1 MTPQRPWLGC
11 TAVAVLAALAALPLA
26 AQTLAVQLVDPAG
39 QAGLMNERGDVV
51 GSHFSYPCTV
61 PGTCIPVTEPS
72 VWLASGGRKVLPS
85 IGTLPVAAA
94 AIAAD
99 GTVIGSVTDF
109 ATASK
114 AVVWRLVNNAYTAT
128 DIGNLGLQQASAT
141 GIDASG
147 RVVGY
152 AITPFVS
159 TRPFVWTAGGGMLD
173 LAAAGAPAE
182 RIFSVSPGGRVLTD
196 RFTFTLDNPA
206 AAQPL
211 PAPPAGPPS
220 YLPTYGANFL
230 ANDGGDLAGFNLT
243 VSEAFYSL
251 WRWQAASGTWQ
262 QLYPVSVKAGS
273 GIPVGVGRI
282 TNDSTIGATVG
293 NALTAQGPS
302 GLATSVAD
310 RLSPAYPPN
319 ALEGNLYFTDQGV
332 ILTNIVIGGVL
343 RAAKLVPIAACTGAC
358 LRVPSITMTGTV
370 VRNPRRGGCGQAQ
383 CTKVIAKVTV
393 TDANGNPMSNTTV
406 GARFMNSYTL
416 DVAATARTNASGVA
430 TFTQLGYVGQG
441 TVSMVVE
448 SAARTGWALDRGVG
462 KLTAE
467 VIPR

>member
-1 MTPQRPWLGC
+1 MSRSTLVRRY
-11 TAVAVLAALAALPLA
+11 AAALATFTVLPVA
-26 AQTLAVQLVDPAG
+26 AQTLAVQLIDPAG
-39 QAGLMNERGDVV
+39 RAGLMNERGDVV
-51 GSHFSYPCTV
+51 GSHYAYPCTV

-72 VWLASGGRKVLPS
+72 AWLAAGGRKVLPG
-85 IGTLPVAAA
+85 IGALPVAAA

-99 GTVIGSVTDF
+99 GTVVGSVTDF

-114 AVVWRLVNNAYTAT
+114 AIVWRLVNGAYAAT

-141 GIDASG
+141 GVDASG

-173 LAAAGAPAE
+173 LAAAGAPPE

-196 RFTFTLDNPA
+196 RFSFSLDNPA
-206 AAQPL
+206 AALPL
-211 PAPPAGPPS
+211 PAAPAGPPS
-220 YLPTYGANFL
+220 YQPTYGANFL
-230 ANDGGDLAGFNLT
+230 VNDSGDLAGFHLT
-243 VSEAFYSL
+243 VSESFYSL

-262 QLYPVSVKAGS
+262 QLHPVSVKGGS
-273 GIPVGVGRI
+273 GIPLGVGRI
-282 TNDSTIGATVG
+282 NNQSTIGATVG
-293 NALTAQGPS
+293 NALMAQGPS
-302 GLATSVAD
+302 GLATLVAD

-319 ALEGNLYFTDQGV
+319 ALEGTRYFTDQGV
-332 ILTNIVIGGVL
+332 ILTNIVVGGVA
-343 RAAKLVPIAACTGAC
+343 RAAKLVPMEACVGAC

-370 VRNPRRGGCGQAQ
+370 VRSPRRGGCGQLK
-383 CTKVIAKVTV
+383 CTKVIASVMV
-393 TDANGNPMSNTTV
+393 TDASGNSMADTTV

-416 DVAATARTNASGVA
+416 DIAATARTNASGVA

-441 TVSMVVE
+441 TVSMMVE
-448 SAARTGWALDRGVG
+448 TATRTGWAFDRGVG